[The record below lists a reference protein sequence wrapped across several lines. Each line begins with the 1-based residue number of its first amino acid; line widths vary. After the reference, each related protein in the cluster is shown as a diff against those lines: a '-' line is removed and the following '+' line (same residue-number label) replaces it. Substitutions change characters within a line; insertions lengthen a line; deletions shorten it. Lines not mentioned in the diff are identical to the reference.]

1 MLIDLNVTRFY
12 FLLHFSLLLYTASV
26 VSYAH
31 NDKAVLFLLNA
42 TIITLGPS
50 TIRYAIVLRNTGFS
64 VSPSSQYDVR
74 SESYGHVDWCHAAN
88 IINQNVRLTGAALH
102 DNNEASAKVT
112 TQYMVADSLR

>member
-1 MLIDLNVTRFY
+1 MWQDFIFFAPFIY
-12 FLLHFSLLLYTASV
+12 CQCI
-26 VSYAH
+26 VSSAH
-31 NDKAVLFLLNA
+31 NDEAVLFLLNA
-42 TIITLGPS
+42 TIITLGPC